1 MSQPTKILPYTS
13 VFIKLLKGPVE
24 YLERAAWEKLLLYK
38 KELILFLQQ
47 LGLQLIIDEED
58 GYAYLRHIVDEE
70 DEAGVTWMQRRAFSY
85 DESVLL
91 ILLREMMAEFEIGE
105 VTSRELVKKRR
116 EIREYAELFFKENM
130 SRVKFMKELDRLI
143 DKAEENGFLDK
154 IEDHEMMDEQKYRIK
169 KLIKAKIDSEV
180 LEQFKDKL
188 TEHAAQRI

>member
-1 MSQPTKILPYTS
+1 MTQPTKILPYTS
-13 VFIKLLKGPVE
+13 VFVKLLKGPVE

-38 KELILFLQQ
+38 KELIQFLQQ

-70 DEAGVTWMQRRAFSY
+70 DEADVTWMQRRAFSY

-116 EIREYAELFFKENM
+116 EIREYAELFFKENR

-169 KLIKAKIDSEV
+169 KLIKAKVDSEV
-180 LEQFKDKL
+180 LEQFKEKL

>member
-13 VFIKLLKGPVE
+13 VFVKLLKGPVE

-38 KELILFLQQ
+38 KELIQFLQQ

-70 DEAGVTWMQRRAFSY
+70 DEADVTWMQRRAFSY

-116 EIREYAELFFKENM
+116 EIREYAELFFKENR

-169 KLIKAKIDSEV
+169 KLIKAKVDSEV
-180 LEQFKDKL
+180 LEQFKEKL

>member
-13 VFIKLLKGPVE
+13 VFVKLLKGPVE

-38 KELILFLQQ
+38 KELIQFLQQ

-116 EIREYAELFFKENM
+116 EIREYAELFFKENR

-169 KLIKAKIDSEV
+169 KLIKAKVDSEV
-180 LEQFKDKL
+180 LEQFKEKL